1 MLTLQQR
8 AQKIKL
14 LICDVDGVLT
24 DGKIYIGNE
33 GELFKAF
40 NVKDGLGIKMLMAN
54 GIDVAILTARSST
67 ILATRMKELGVTNV
81 RQGQRNKVKGLEELL
96 AEVGLTKNEIAY
108 IGDDLPDYAVM
119 QQVGLAA
126 CPIDASK
133 HIQKLSH
140 FKSQFKGGDGAVRDL
155 AELIL
160 TAQNRMDWTL
170 EHMFMNPDPNAKHR
184 Y

>member
-8 AQKIKL
+8 AEKIKL

-54 GIDVAILTARSST
+54 GIDVAILTARSSK
-67 ILATRMKELGVTNV
+67 ILDTRMKELGVTNV
-81 RQGQRNKVKGLEELL
+81 RQGQRDKVKGLKELL
-96 AEVGLTKNEIAY
+96 AEVQLTENQIAY
-108 IGDDLPDYAVM
+108 IGDDLPDFAVI
-119 QQVGLAA
+119 QRVGLAA
-126 CPIDASK
+126 CPADANS
-133 HIQKLSH
+133 HIQKVCH
-140 FKSQFKGGDGAVRDL
+140 FKSGFKGGDGAVRDL

-160 TAQNRMDWTL
+160 TAQNRMNWTI
-170 EHMFMNPDPNAKHR
+170 ENMFLNPDPNAKHR

>member
-1 MLTLQQR
+1 MLTLQER
-8 AQKIKL
+8 AQKIKI

-24 DGKIYIGNE
+24 DGKIYIGAE

-54 GIDVAILTARSST
+54 DIDVAIITARSSK

-81 RQGQRNKVKGLEELL
+81 RQGQRDKVKALQELL
-96 AEVGLTKNEIAY
+96 AEVNLSADEVAY
-108 IGDDLPDYAVM
+108 IGDDLPDFAVI
-119 QQVGLAA
+119 QKVGLAA
-126 CPIDASK
+126 CPADASP
-133 HIQKLSH
+133 HIKKVAH
-140 FKSQFKGGDGAVRDL
+140 FMSQEIGGNGAVRDL

-160 TAQNRMDWTL
+160 TAQNRLNSTI
-170 EHMFMNPDPNAKHR
+170 EKMFVNPDPNAKHR